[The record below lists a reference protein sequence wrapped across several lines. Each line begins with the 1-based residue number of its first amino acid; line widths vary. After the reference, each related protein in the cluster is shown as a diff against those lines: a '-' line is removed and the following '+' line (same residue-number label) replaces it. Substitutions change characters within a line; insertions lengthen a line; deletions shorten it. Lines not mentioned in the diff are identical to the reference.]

1 MNPSSLNSRLHNC
14 LATILELEEALEQ
27 THLGPALH
35 DEFSMLKEVMLRLGE
50 VEVEERDVCR
60 IEAATG
66 RFLAE
71 LKETLGETAA
81 DGDAA
86 SKLLH

>member
-1 MNPSSLNSRLHNC
+1 MHPSSLNSRLHNC
-14 LATILELEEALEQ
+14 LATILELEAALEH

-35 DEFSMLKEVMLRLGE
+35 DEFSLLKEVMQRLGE
-50 VEVEERDVCR
+50 VKVEEPDVCR

-71 LKETLGETAA
+71 LKETLGEAATA
-81 DGDAA
+81 GDAA
-86 SKLLH
+86 LRLLH